1 MSLSIAVEFFSLQ
14 PVIFPQT
21 VMWPFMLAVLD
32 HPGLAYLEPKL
43 CFKNPIFDT
52 NKKTHKRYHLLFQG
66 KLASHI
72 LATD

>member
-1 MSLSIAVEFFSLQ
+1 
-14 PVIFPQT
+14 
-21 VMWPFMLAVLD
+21 MLAVLD

-52 NKKTHKRYHLLFQG
+52 NKKTHKTYHLLFQG

-72 LATD
+72 LATDEARKKMLSFVLGVFG